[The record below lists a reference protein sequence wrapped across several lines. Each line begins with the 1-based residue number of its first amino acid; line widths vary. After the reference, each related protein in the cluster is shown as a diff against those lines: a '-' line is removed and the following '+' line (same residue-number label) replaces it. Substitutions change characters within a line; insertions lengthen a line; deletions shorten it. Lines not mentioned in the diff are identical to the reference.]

1 MLQAAALKLD
11 TYLPRSPRKNRYYR
25 LVEDNYEQLERVWNQ
40 KYQQK
45 YGYWRP
51 YVTNVIYK
59 FLDCGDPHLG
69 FARVKCDDCKHEYI
83 LPFSCKRRHFC
94 PSCHQKRVIE
104 FGEHLHEEVLEDVPH
119 RQWVFSIPKRLRPYF
134 MYDRK
139 LLAKL
144 SRCAWNVLSEYL
156 KASVTVNDPIPGCVI
171 AVQTFG
177 EFLNF
182 NPHLHIIATDGCFCP
197 DGSFMT
203 GITPD
208 AADLE
213 ATFAVEVF
221 DMLKKEGKISRIII
235 NNMNNWEHSGF
246 NVYCGQ
252 PVRAWDDAGIERLS
266 QYIVRAPIS
275 QERMIYMPAQESPDG
290 TAKVVYDGKTSRV
303 DETFTALDWLARL
316 VTHIPN
322 KGEQM
327 VRYYGYYSNKSRG
340 IRKKDELMD
349 INNDQS
355 PATAITSTTIVEAD
369 LTRKKFRKNWA
380 RLIQK
385 IYFVDPLLCQKCG
398 GGMRIISFIED
409 DATIKKILMHLDLWL
424 PQTHDPPQL
433 EPNRITLH
441 IQPHRSYEW
450 WEAINHISGNEYSE
464 DSFSQSPYEYEY
476 SQLEPCEY

>member
-1 MLQAAALKLD
+1 
-11 TYLPRSPRKNRYYR
+11 
-25 LVEDNYEQLERVWNQ
+25 
-40 KYQQK
+40 
-45 YGYWRP
+45 
-51 YVTNVIYK
+51 
-59 FLDCGDPHLG
+59 
-69 FARVKCDDCKHEYI
+69 
-83 LPFSCKRRHFC
+83 
-94 PSCHQKRVIE
+94 
-104 FGEHLHEEVLEDVPH
+104 
-119 RQWVFSIPKRLRPYF
+119 
-134 MYDRK
+134 
-139 LLAKL
+139 
-144 SRCAWNVLSEYL
+144 
-156 KASVTVNDPIPGCVI
+156 
-171 AVQTFG
+171 
-177 EFLNF
+177 
-182 NPHLHIIATDGCFCP
+182 
-197 DGSFMT
+197 
-203 GITPD
+203 
-208 AADLE
+208 
-213 ATFAVEVF
+213 
-221 DMLKKEGKISRIII
+221 MLKKEGEISCIVID
-235 NNMNNWEHSGF
+235 NMNSWEHSGF

-252 PVRAWDDAGIERLS
+252 PVSSMDDEGIERLS

-275 QERMIYMPAQESPDG
+275 QERMIYIPAQGFPDG

-303 DETFTALDWLARL
+303 NETFTALDWLARL

-322 KGEQM
+322 KSEQM

-355 PATAITSTTIVEAD
+355 PATAIASTTIVESD

-385 IYFVDPLLCQKCG
+385 IYFEDPLLCQKCG

-476 SQLEPCEY
+476 SQLEPCEYSIYLSINKNVWR